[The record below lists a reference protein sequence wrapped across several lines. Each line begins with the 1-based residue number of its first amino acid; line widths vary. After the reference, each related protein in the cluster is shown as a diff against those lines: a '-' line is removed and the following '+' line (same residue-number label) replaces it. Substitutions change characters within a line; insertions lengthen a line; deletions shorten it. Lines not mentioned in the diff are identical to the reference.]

1 MKLITNE
8 ASYYLVVHQN
18 KRELPYLML
27 FHGFMGTGNVFEPLI
42 KLLTKTCNP
51 ITADLLGHGKSS
63 APAEPTRFT
72 AELQA
77 SDLISILDRLQ
88 FRNLFLYGYS
98 MGGRLAQHLFVSDP
112 SRFSGLILESTH
124 CGITDENE
132 RKIRK
137 AADEKRAKEIE
148 CDYEQFLDRWIEL
161 PLFDSPASA
170 AEYDYKQVLRNQN
183 PKLMAA
189 SLRGFGAGVMPPVCG
204 QLREIKKPVGMLTG
218 KSDQKY
224 VDKMGEMAQLCSRS
238 DFKIIDGA
246 GHRVHVD
253 QPNQTAKFITQF
265 LNQHG

>member
-1 MKLITNE
+1 MF
-8 ASYYLVVHQN
+8 
-18 KRELPYLML
+18 
-27 FHGFMGTGNVFEPLI
+27 FHGFMGSGNVFDPLI
-42 KLLTKTCNP
+42 KQLTESCNP
-51 ITADLLGHGKSS
+51 VSIDLLGHGESS
-63 APAEPTRFT
+63 APPVPTRFT

-77 SDLISILDRLQ
+77 SDLISILDRLH
-88 FRNLFLYGYS
+88 FHNLFLYGYS

-148 CDYEQFLDRWIEL
+148 GDYKRFLDRWIEL
-161 PLFDSPASA
+161 PLFNSPESA
-170 AEYDYKQVLRNQN
+170 AEFDYKLVLRNQN

-189 SLRGFGAGVMPPVCG
+189 SLRGFGAGAMPPVCG
-204 QLREIKKPVGMLTG
+204 QLQNIKKPVGLLAG
-218 KSDQKY
+218 KADQKY
-224 VDKMGEMAQLCSRS
+224 VDKMAEMTQLCNRPE
-238 DFKIIDGA
+238 FEIIDGA